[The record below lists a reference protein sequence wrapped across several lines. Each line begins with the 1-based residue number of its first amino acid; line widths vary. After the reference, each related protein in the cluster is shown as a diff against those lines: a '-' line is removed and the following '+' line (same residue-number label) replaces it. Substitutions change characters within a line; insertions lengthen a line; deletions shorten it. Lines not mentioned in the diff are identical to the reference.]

1 MGIVTIGQALLAAD
15 RALSGRYVGVERIL
29 KDAANTSATSF
40 DVFLSH
46 SKMDDKYVL
55 GAKQILEEKGFSVY
69 VDWIND
75 PQLDRSMVT
84 KKTADYLR
92 QRMKQCSLMFY
103 LHTKNSSL
111 SKWCPWE
118 MGFFDGNVRSAPR
131 TYVFP
136 LVFSGESFQ
145 GQEYLELYP
154 TIDID
159 DVGKNTQIKK
169 DVWGKFPSN
178 ERQWRQISGV
188 LAEVG

>member
-1 MGIVTIGQALLAAD
+1 MSVVTIGQALLAAD
-15 RALSGRYVGVERIL
+15 RALSGRYVGIERIL
-29 KDAANTSATSF
+29 KDAVNTSATSF

-84 KKTADYLR
+84 KRTADYLR

-118 MGFFDGNVRSAPR
+118 MGFFDGNAHSAPR

-159 DVGKNTQIKK
+159 DVGKVTQLKK
-169 DVWGKFPSN
+169 DVWGKFSSN

>member
-69 VDWIND
+69 VDWVND
-75 PQLDRSMVT
+75 PQLDRSMVAR
-84 KKTADYLR
+84 KTADYLR

-118 MGFFDGNVRSAPR
+118 MGFFDGNARSAPR

-159 DVGKNTQIKK
+159 DVGKITQIKK
-169 DVWGKFPSN
+169 DVWGKFSSN
-178 ERQWRQISGV
+178 EKQWRQISGV
-188 LAEVG
+188 LSELV